1 MTDSPILRA
10 LSVAVSDTDTVP
22 DVELLRRFTEASDG
36 TAFELLVRRHAELVW
51 GVCRA
56 ALPRDL
62 HAAEDA
68 FQATFLALAR
78 RAGTI
83 QDRSAA
89 GWLFRV
95 ARNAAGRVR
104 SANRSAASLPDGLA
118 TTSPSVDS
126 TAGLRE
132 VVPIVAE
139 EIDRLAAKFRDPVVL
154 CFYEGHTHAE
164 AAERLGWSV
173 GTVASRI
180 ARAKDRLRARLTRRG
195 VTLPTAGVA
204 GVLATSPLSAAPEWL
219 VRSTVTN
226 ALGPV
231 GQVPPAIHLLSQGV
245 LSAMR
250 FPRLKPFAV
259 VATIALGLTA
269 ALVAAPWTA
278 AEPPA
283 PPSGKSAQPV
293 ADPGKNAQTPEAID
307 RKTLQGT
314 WKVTKLVRDGAEVP
328 TRERERMRWVFT
340 GNDLLTT
347 GDGADGRGGDRLY
360 VKLVPVQSPKV
371 FDLTRVISGSTST
384 SGTNSSSGATGSS
397 STSST
402 TSSSASGSSTAGG
415 TSGSSATATSSSTE
429 TLRGIYELKDGTL
442 RVCIRHAEHDAKGRP
457 TAFEA
462 GKTVTLMILERVTE
476 ADELKM
482 LAGEWKVVTMRGG
495 GNPPEDVVKKI
506 RWTLSGAELVLRDG
520 ESEEKATIKL
530 TPGVATSTIDITFTT
545 GGPGPELGNVLLG
558 IYALRGDQLTVCF
571 TDPKSKTKRNTRPA
585 QFRAGGDVLQ
595 IRASDDTVQI
605 VLKRIETPAE
615 ALKTIQGSWKVLHCA
630 YSGHEFKEK
639 DFRNSEIIIRDDQLE
654 DSENSKI
661 IERMRVKLDP
671 RQSPCAIDMT
681 YVESEE
687 LKGKTVLGIYELKG
701 NILTLC
707 FRDIDSTIKDRPK
720 EFKSEGFSYLMIL
733 ERVPKK

>member
-104 SANRSAASLPDGLA
+104 SANRSAAPLPDGLA

-180 ARAKDRLRARLTRRG
+180 ARAKDRLRTRLTRRG

-204 GVLATSPLSAAPEWL
+204 GVLATSPLSAAPELL

-250 FPRLKPFAV
+250 FPNLQPFVV
-259 VATIALGLTA
+259 VATLALGLTA
-269 ALVAAPWTA
+269 ALVAAPWTVT
-278 AEPPA
+278 EPPA
-283 PPSGKSAQPV
+283 PPSGNAAQPV
-293 ADPGKNAQTPEAID
+293 ADPGKNAKDPEAID
-307 RKTLQGT
+307 RKALQGA
-314 WKVTKLVRDGAEVP
+314 WKVTKLVRDSAEVP
-328 TRERERMRWVFT
+328 ARERERIRWVFT
-340 GNDLLTT
+340 GDDLLTT
-347 GDGADGRGGDRLY
+347 GDGADGRGVGRLT
-360 VKLVPVQSPKV
+360 VKLTPGQSPKAI
-371 FDLTRVISGSTST
+371 DITRLISSSTST
-384 SGTNSSSGATGSS
+384 SGTSSSSGGTGSS
-397 STSST
+397 STAST
-402 TSSSASGSSTAGG
+402 TSSSASGSSSAGG
-415 TSGSSATATSSSTE
+415 TSGSSATATAASTE
-429 TLRGIYELKDGTL
+429 MLRGIYEIKDGTL
-442 RVCIRHAEHDAKGRP
+442 RVCIRQVEHDAKGRP

-462 GKTVTLMILERVTE
+462 GKTVSLVTLERITE
-476 ADELKM
+476 ADELKT
-482 LAGEWKVVTMRGG
+482 LAGEWKVVTIRVPSKGS
-495 GNPPEDVVKKI
+495 PADEFKKI
-506 RWTLSGAELVLRDG
+506 KWTLTDTELIMDG
-520 ESEEKATIKL
+520 EGQRGEKATIKL
-530 TPGVATSTIDITFTT
+530 APTASQPTIDLTLTD
-545 GGPGPELGNVLLG
+545 GVPEGEKGNVLLG
-558 IYALRGDQLTVCF
+558 IYEIRGHQLIVCF
-571 TDPKSKTKRNTRPA
+571 TDPKSQTKRNTRPTE
-585 QFRAGGDVLQ
+585 FRAGN
-595 IRASDDTVQI
+595 DTVLITLERVQ
-605 VLKRIETPAE
+605 TQAE
-615 ALKTIQGSWKVLHCA
+615 VMKALQGSWKIVRVVELGEEVKA
-630 YSGHEFKEK
+630 EFLANSGL
-639 DFRNSEIIIRDDQLE
+639 NIIKDDQLE
-654 DSENSKI
+654 VTGGEGI
-661 IERMRVKLDP
+661 TQERMTIKL
-671 RQSPCAIDMT
+671 SPGQTPSEIDLT
-681 YVESEE
+681 SITPAAV
-687 LKGKTVLGIYELKG
+687 KGKTLLGIYELKG
-701 NILTLC
+701 DTLTVCLRK
-707 FRDIDSTIKDRPK
+707 FENTEDGRPK
-720 EFKSEGFSYLMIL
+720 ELKAEKTTRLLVFKRE
-733 ERVPKK
+733 PKK